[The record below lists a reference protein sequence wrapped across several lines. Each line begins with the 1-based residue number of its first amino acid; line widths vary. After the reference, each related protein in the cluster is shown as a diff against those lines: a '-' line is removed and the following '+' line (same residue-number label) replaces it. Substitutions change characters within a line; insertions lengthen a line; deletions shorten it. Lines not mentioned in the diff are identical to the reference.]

1 LEEYVLEQKQALLA
15 EESVLS
21 IDLLPTKQE
30 ARTWRLGHFFSIWMG
45 SVHNV
50 PSYVTIGGFF
60 AIGLSI
66 WQVFFTILVSS
77 LLLASMMVLNGH
89 AGAKYGIPFSML
101 LRLTFGVRGAILPG
115 VLRGVVAAIMWFG
128 LQTYAG
134 SLAVTI
140 LIGVLWPSYLT
151 LGGDWSFFG
160 LGLPNFLSFLLFWMI
175 HLICIFGGMNTLG
188 KLTKI
193 LSPLI
198 FLVFGGMAIW
208 AINLAGGID
217 AILSYQS
224 KGIIGNQFFII
235 MTCVTAILSTWVAQ
249 ILSVSDVTRFASSN
263 KDQTIGQILGLLATY
278 LLFAV
283 ASISIIVGSEIAFG
297 VPIWNVL
304 DVVDRFDN
312 KFAIILSLLTI
323 CLSTLSVNIVGNIL
337 PAGNQ
342 LAALYPKRLN
352 FISGAVLA
360 TIIGILIMPWKL
372 MENST
377 SIFAF
382 LNIIGGLLSPVI
394 GVLLTHY
401 YLICKKEI
409 YVQSLYRYP
418 KRMNWSAMASIL
430 IAGFFSLVGNVIPVF
445 EPFYRVSWFTGIG
458 IAVVLYLAFFHISK
472 LLKG

>member
-1 LEEYVLEQKQALLA
+1 LEEYDLEQKQALLT

-21 IDLLPTKQE
+21 LDLLPTKQE
-30 ARTWRLGHFFSIWMG
+30 ARMWKLGHFFSIWMG

-77 LLLASMMVLNGH
+77 LLLAAMMVLNGH
-89 AGAKYGIPFSML
+89 AGAKYGIPFSIL
-101 LRLTFGVRGAILPG
+101 LRFTFGVKGAILPG
-115 VLRGVVAAIMWFG
+115 VLRGIVAAIMWFG

-140 LIGVLWPSYLT
+140 LIGVLWPSYLS
-151 LGGDWSFFG
+151 LGGDWSLFG
-160 LGLPNFLSFLLFWMI
+160 LGLPNFLSFLLFWLI
-175 HLICIFGGMNTLG
+175 HLICIFGGMDTLG

-217 AILSYQS
+217 AIFNYQP
-224 KGIIGNQFFII
+224 KGIVGNPFFVI

-263 KDQTIGQILGLLATY
+263 KDQTIGQILGLITTY

-297 VPIWNVL
+297 IPIWNVL
-304 DVVDRFDN
+304 EVVDRFDN

-323 CLSTLSVNIVGNIL
+323 CLSTLSVNIVGNII

-342 LAALYPKRLN
+342 LAALYPKRVN

-360 TIIGILIMPWKL
+360 MIIGIIIMPWKL

-409 YVQSLYRYP
+409 HVQSFYRYP
-418 KRMNWSAMASIL
+418 KRMNWSAMVSIL
-430 IAGFFSLVGNVIPVF
+430 IAGFFSLVGNFIPVF

-458 IAVVLYLAFFHISK
+458 TAVALYLIIFYISK

>member
-1 LEEYVLEQKQALLA
+1 LEQKQVLFA
-15 EESVLS
+15 EQSVQS

-30 ARTWRLGHFFSIWMG
+30 DRTWKITHFFSIWMG

-60 AIGLSI
+60 AIGLGI

-77 LLLASMMVLNGH
+77 LILASMMVLNGH

-140 LIGVLWPSYLT
+140 LIGVIWPSYLSV
-151 LGGDWSFFG
+151 GGDWSFFG

-175 HLICIFGGMNTLG
+175 HLICIFGGMDTLG

-208 AINLAGGID
+208 AINLAGGIE
-217 AILSYQS
+217 AILRYQP
-224 KGIIGNQFFII
+224 KGMVENPPFVI

-249 ILSVSDVTRFASSN
+249 ILSVSDVTRFSRTN
-263 KDQTIGQILGLLATY
+263 KDQTIGQILGLLTTY

-283 ASISIIVGSEIAFG
+283 ASISIIVGSEIAYG

-304 DVVDRFDN
+304 EVVDRLDN

-323 CLSTLSVNIVGNIL
+323 CLSTLSVNIVGNII

-342 LAALYPKRLN
+342 LASLFPKRLN
-352 FISGAVLA
+352 FIAGAVLA

-394 GVLLTHY
+394 GVLLSHY
-401 YLICKKEI
+401 YFICKQEI
-409 YVQSLYRYP
+409 HVKSLYQSP
-418 KRMNWSAMASIL
+418 IRMNWSAIVSIL
-430 IAGFFSLVGNVIPVF
+430 IAGFFSLAGNVIPAL

-458 IAVVLYLAFFHISK
+458 IAVVLYLVFYKASK